1 MSSSGFTPKNR
12 PLIGRPDR
20 SANQWPVFL
29 SGKPFELMSL
39 QISQKKLTLGNI
51 I

>member
-12 PLIGRPDR
+12 PLIGIPDR

-29 SGKPFELMSL
+29 SGNPFELMSL